1 MNYKKSLIA
10 LTVSA
15 SLAVAAAAPAMAT
28 GFSVSSGKSTN
39 LVAAGDTVTV
49 TLSGIPTDEGV
60 YVRLCKGTLAE
71 VTQARP
77 TACFGQGSW
86 VSLSSTQQLYGAGN
100 AANPVALAVQAQFD
114 NVNCLVDA
122 CGIHIRRDH
131 NGGSSDY
138 SLDRFIPV
146 TFANPSVSAP
156 APTPVNSVAR
166 SHGKISFTIVN
177 HKGKTVTVWVGAR
190 KVVKKVTSNNFVVTV
205 PASSAAWYQAVAYVG
220 GAKVLSKKFK
230 N

>member
-1 MNYKKSLIA
+1 MTYKKTIITLVA
-10 LTVSA
+10 TAVLAATVS
-15 SLAVAAAAPAMAT
+15 VPAQAT
-28 GFSVSSGKSTN
+28 GFSVSADQSAN

-49 TLSGIPTDEGV
+49 TLTGLPADQGV

-77 TACFGQGSW
+77 TQCFGQGAW
-86 VSLSSTQQLYGAGN
+86 VSLSGTQQGYGAGN
-100 AANPVALAVQAQFD
+100 AANPIALAVQAQFD
-114 NVNCLVDA
+114 AVNCLVDA

-146 TFANPSVSAP
+146 TFGVTTSAP
-156 APTPVNSVAR
+156 TLHNSITR
-166 SHGKISFTIVN
+166 SGGKVIFTIVN
-177 HKGKTVTVWVGAR
+177 KRGKNVVVWVGAR
-190 KVVKKVTSNNFVVTV
+190 RVVKHVTSKSFTISL
-205 PASSAAWYQAVAYVG
+205 PANSKGWFSAVAYVDG
-220 GAKVLSKKFK
+220 TKLLSKRFS

>member
-1 MNYKKSLIA
+1 MTFKKIA
-10 LTVSA
+10 VVLSGVVMAATVA
-15 SLAVAAAAPAMAT
+15 LPAQAT
-28 GFSVSSGKSTN
+28 GFSVSADRSSD
-39 LVAAGDTVTV
+39 LVAAGDTVNV
-49 TLSGIPTDEGV
+49 TLTDVPADEGV

-77 TACFGQGSW
+77 TDCFGQGAW

-100 AANPVALAVQAQFD
+100 ASLPVALAVQAEFGS
-114 NVNCLVDA
+114 VNCRVDA

-146 TFANPSVSAP
+146 TFASPNVSAP
-156 APTPVNSVAR
+156 APTASNSVVR
-166 SHGKISFTIVN
+166 QNGKISFTIVN
-177 HKGKTVTVWVGAR
+177 KKGKTVTVWVGTKR
-190 KVVKKVTSNNFVVTV
+190 IVKQITSNDFVVSLPV
-205 PASSAAWYQAVAYVG
+205 SKAKWFQAVAYVG
-220 GAKVLSKKFK
+220 GTKLLSKKFT